1 MGLCDLEETH
11 IANVLL
17 HCNKN
22 IAVQR
27 SFFLLK
33 RRRYLKLQ
41 KRAGVPVSASSRSLR
56 PLFPRELLRDGAS
69 AADDAAFKHAHKK
82 YRDGKPGVSFS
93 LCSQMRF
100 DRSLVEP

>member
-1 MGLCDLEETH
+1 MGLCDLDETH

-22 IAVQR
+22 IAMQR
-27 SFFLLK
+27 SFFQASPIPEASK
-33 RRRYLKLQ
+33 ESR
-41 KRAGVPVSASSRSLR
+41 VPVSASSRSLR
-56 PLFPRELLRDGAS
+56 PALPRELPRDGAS
-69 AADDAAFKHAHKK
+69 AADDAAFKHAHET